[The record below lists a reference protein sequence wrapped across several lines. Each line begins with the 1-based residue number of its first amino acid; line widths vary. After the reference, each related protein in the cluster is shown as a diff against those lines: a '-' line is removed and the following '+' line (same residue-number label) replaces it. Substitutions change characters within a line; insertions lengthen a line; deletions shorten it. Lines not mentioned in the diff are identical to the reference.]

1 MFDILAFALMAI
13 SATGIANT
21 VLMAT
26 YERVR
31 EIGTLQALGMTRRS
45 LIALFVTEGLVLG
58 VLGSALGAGIG
69 AATVHHF
76 SVQGIDLSTLIAKAS
91 EHGGYENVSFSTML
105 YLDWSVTTA
114 LFSFAFGLVVALL
127 ASLYPAV
134 FASRLS
140 PADSVR
146 A

>member
-1 MFDILAFALMAI
+1 
-13 SATGIANT
+13 
-21 VLMAT
+21 MAT

-31 EIGTLQALGMTRRS
+31 EIGTLQALGMTRRA
-45 LIALFVTEGLVLG
+45 LVALFVTEGLLLG
-58 VLGSALGAGIG
+58 VLGSAVGAALG

-76 SVQGIDLSTLIAKAS
+76 SVEGIDLSAWIAKAS

-105 YLDWSVTTA
+105 YMHSSAATA
-114 LFSFAFGLVVALL
+114 VLAFAFGLAVAVL